1 MSLSSQEIRKQ
12 FLDYFK
18 RRKHTIVASSS
29 LIPAGDPTLLFTNAG
44 MVQFKDTFLG
54 LEKRDYAR
62 ATTAQ
67 KCMRVSGKHN
77 DLENVG
83 PSPRHHT
90 FFEMLGNFSFGD
102 YFKKQ
107 AIEYAWDLLVNHFEL
122 DPARLWFTIF
132 EGDDEV
138 SADEEAA
145 ELWLKVGAPQERI
158 RRFGRKDNFWS
169 MGDTGP
175 CGPCS
180 EIHYYLGP
188 HPKDPKYNRV
198 EYVNGEGD
206 EQVEI
211 WNLVFMQF
219 NRAQDGDAFKLT
231 PLPKPSVDTGSG
243 MERLTSVLQNKLTT
257 YDTDL
262 FKPILDH
269 TRKLLGHDKATME
282 KKIASYRVIA
292 DHARSIAFLTAD
304 GVMPGNEGRNYV
316 LRLIL
321 RRAARHGQLLGFN
334 EPFLTQVL
342 PTVIDI
348 MGDAYPELVRRR
360 EAIMKTTLQEEQR
373 FQSTLKTGSALLD
386 ELVAGMKAK
395 GQTTIPGADAFKL
408 HDTYGFAL
416 ELTRDSAREHGL
428 TVDEAGFRE
437 AMDEQ
442 SNRSRVLTHTLTHT
456 SSILLVSES
465 ENYNGVKQQLIAS
478 NRLPVSGVGHD
489 PYAGTEIETN
499 VAGILRDGALV
510 DEAHVGDAVEVIL
523 PATRFYAESGG
534 QVSDVG
540 RIVRYAG
547 AADGAEVEDAN
558 VLWAIEITDARKPV
572 PGLVVHIGKVVKGA
586 PRVGDAAVAE
596 VDRLRRWDIMR
607 NHTATHLLHR
617 ELRYVLGEHVQQA
630 GSLVAPDRFRFDFS
644 HNAMLTQDELD
655 SIEQAVNDA
664 ILADFP
670 VVPFE
675 MPYKEAVAGG
685 AMALFT
691 EKYGDR
697 VRVMKVGD
705 SGHPFSQEL
714 CGGTHVNHTSQIGSF
729 HILSE
734 SSIGAGLRRIEAVT
748 GHGVSKLLQEDLGRL
763 DRTAAYLR
771 VTPDQVDH
779 KVLALMNENEAQRKE
794 IDRLRRELALRESD
808 QLLERVQEVDGV
820 RVLAVQVE
828 VANADMLRE
837 MSDWFRDKM
846 GSGIVVLGAA
856 IDGKPSLI
864 VAVTADLV
872 SKGYNAGELIRPI
885 ARIVGGG
892 GGGRPNLAQA
902 GGKDV
907 SRLGEAIESVP
918 GVIAKKLGT

>member
-1 MSLSSQEIRKQ
+1 MQLSSQDIRKQ

-18 RRKHTIVASSS
+18 RRKHTVVPSSP

-54 LEKRDYAR
+54 REKRDYVR

-102 YFKKQ
+102 YFKKE
-107 AIEYAWDLLVNHFEL
+107 AIQYAWDLLVHHFEL
-122 DPARLWFTIF
+122 DPARMWFTIF

-138 SADEEAA
+138 PADEEAA
-145 ELWLKVGAPQERI
+145 ELWVKVGVSPERI

-169 MGDTGP
+169 MGDIGP

-219 NRAQDGDAFKLT
+219 NRYQSDGAYVLER
-231 PLPKPSVDTGSG
+231 LPKPSVDTGSG
-243 MERLTSVLQNKLTT
+243 MERLTSVLQNKPTT

-262 FKPILDH
+262 FKPILDR

-282 KKIASYRVIA
+282 KRIASYRVIA
-292 DHARSIAFLTAD
+292 DHARAVTFLTAD

-321 RRAARHGQLLGFN
+321 RRAARHGQLLGFD
-334 EPFLTQVL
+334 EPFLTEVL
-342 PTVIDI
+342 PTVIEI
-348 MGDAYPELVRRR
+348 MGGAYPELVRRR
-360 EAIMKTTLQEEQR
+360 EVIIKTTLQEEQR
-373 FQSTLKTGSALLD
+373 FQATLKTGSALLD
-386 ELVAGMKAK
+386 DLIADLKAK
-395 GQTTIPGADAFKL
+395 GAKTIPGADAFRL

-416 ELTRDSAREHGL
+416 ELTRDFAREHGL
-428 TVDEAGFRE
+428 VVDEAGFRK
-437 AMDEQ
+437 AMEEQ
-442 SNRSRVLTHTLTHT
+442 ANRSR
-456 SSILLVSES
+456 SASIIGAVDAGGE
-465 ENYNGVKQQLIAS
+465 EIYRAAKEHLIAAEK
-478 NRLPVSGVGHD
+478 LPAFGVAHD
-489 PYAGTEIETN
+489 PYVGTEIDTA
-499 VAGILRDGALV
+499 VAGILRDGNLC
-510 DEAHVGDAVEVIL
+510 DEANVGSAVEIIL
-523 PATRFYAESGG
+523 PATCFYVESGG
-534 QVSDVG
+534 QVSDMG

-547 AADGAEVEDAN
+547 VADGAEIEDDN
-558 VLWAIEITDARKPV
+558 VVWAIEVTDTRKPV
-572 PGLVVHIGKVVKGA
+572 PGLVVHVGQVVKGT

-630 GSLVAPDRFRFDFS
+630 GSLVAPDRLRFDFS

-655 SIEQAVNDA
+655 SIERAVNDA
-664 ILADFP
+664 ILADFSVMP
-670 VVPFE
+670 IE
-675 MPYKEAVAGG
+675 MGYKDAVSSG

-697 VRVMKVGD
+697 VRVIKVGD
-705 SGHPFSQEL
+705 PTSPFSQEL
-714 CGGTHVNHTSQIGSF
+714 CGGTHVQRTSQIGSF
-729 HILSE
+729 HIISE

-748 GHGVSKLLQEDLGRL
+748 GHGVVKLLQDGLGRL

-779 KVLALMNENEAQRKE
+779 KVLTLLNEAEAQHKE
-794 IDRLRRELALRESD
+794 IERLRRELALHASEK
-808 QLLERVQEVDGV
+808 LLEQVQEVDGV
-820 RVLAVQVE
+820 HVLAAQVE
-828 VANADMLRE
+828 AANGDILRE

-907 SRLGEAIESVP
+907 TRLAEAIASVP
-918 GVIAKKLGT
+918 RVIAKE

>member
-1 MSLSSQEIRKQ
+1 MPLSSQEIRKQ

-18 RRKHTIVASSS
+18 RRKHTVVPSSS
-29 LIPAGDPTLLFTNAG
+29 LIPVGDPTLLFTNAG
-44 MVQFKDTFLG
+44 MVQFKDVFLG
-54 LEKRDYAR
+54 REKRDYVR

-107 AIEYAWDLLVNHFEL
+107 AIEYAWDLLVNHFEI

-138 SADEEAA
+138 PADDEAA
-145 ELWLKVGAPQERI
+145 ELWVKVGAPPERV
-158 RRFGRKDNFWS
+158 RRFGRKDNFWQ

-219 NRAQDGDAFKLT
+219 NRSQDGHAFKLT

-243 MERLTSVLQNKLTT
+243 MERLTSVLQNKQST

-262 FKPILDH
+262 FKPILDR

-282 KKIASYRVIA
+282 RKIASYRVIA
-292 DHARSIAFLTAD
+292 DHSRAIAFLTAD
-304 GVMPGNEGRNYV
+304 GVLPGNEGRNYV

-321 RRAARHGQLLGFN
+321 RRAARHGQLLGFH

-360 EAIMKTTLQEEQR
+360 DAIMKTTLQEEQR
-373 FQSTLKTGSALLD
+373 FQAALKVGSALLD
-386 ELVAGMKAK
+386 GLIADLEAK
-395 GQTTIPGADAFKL
+395 GVKTIPGADAFRL

-416 ELTRDSAREHGL
+416 ELTRDVAREHGM
-428 TVDEAGFRE
+428 TVDEAGFRK
-437 AMDEQ
+437 AMEEQ
-442 SNRSRVLTHTLTHT
+442 ATRSRAASTIGAPDWAGERVYRAAYD
-456 SSILLVSES
+456 E
-465 ENYNGVKQQLIAS
+465 LIAS
-478 NRLPVSGVGHD
+478 KRLPPSGVAHD
-489 PYAGTEIETN
+489 PYAGTETET
-499 VAGILRDGALV
+499 VIAGILRDGALV
-510 DEAHVGDAVEVIL
+510 DEAKVGDAVQVVL
-523 PATRFYAESGG
+523 PATCFYVESGG
-534 QVSDVG
+534 QVSDTG

-547 AADGAEVEDAN
+547 AADGAEIDDAN
-558 VLWAIEITDARKPV
+558 VVWAIDVTDTRKPV
-572 PGLVVHIGKVVKGA
+572 PGLIVHVGKVSKGT
-586 PRVGDAAVAE
+586 PRVGEAAVAE

-630 GSLVAPDRFRFDFS
+630 GSLVAPDRLRFDFS
-644 HNAMLTQDELD
+644 HTAMLTQDELD
-655 SIEQAVNDA
+655 AIEQAVNDA

-670 VVPFE
+670 VAPHE
-675 MPYKEAVAGG
+675 MGYQEAVAGG

-697 VRVMKVGD
+697 VRVIKVGEPD
-705 SGHPFSQEL
+705 APFSQEL
-714 CGGTHVNHTSQIGSF
+714 CGGTHVQRTSQIGAF

-748 GHGVSKLLQEDLGRL
+748 GHGAAKLLQEGLGRL

-794 IDRLRRELALRESD
+794 IERLRREIALRNSEK
-808 QLLERVQEVDGV
+808 LLDRVKEVDGV
-820 RVLAVQVE
+820 RVLAAEVQA
-828 VANADMLRE
+828 ANAEMLRE
-837 MSDWFRDKM
+837 MSDWFRDKL

-856 IDGKPSLI
+856 IEGKPSLI
-864 VAVTADLV
+864 VAVTPDLV
-872 SKGYNAGELIRPI
+872 SKGFDAGKLIRPI
-885 ARIVGGG
+885 ASIVGGG

-907 SRLGEAIESVP
+907 TRLGEAIASVP
-918 GVIAKKLGT
+918 RLIAKE